1 MTDGSTLVTER
12 RPLDQ
17 LVPSLE
23 DMAGGPRFQVRPRA
37 MSIRLEAER
46 TQVVEACRYLSRS
59 GLVVG
64 TAGNVS
70 VRVDDVVA
78 ISPSGVDYEAMSPA
92 DVGIHDLDGR
102 AVDAVLEPS
111 SELALHLA
119 VYRSYEHTAV
129 VHTHGPASTA
139 LSVVVDE
146 VAASH
151 YYSALFGGVVRV
163 APYATFGTDR
173 LAENVTTALR
183 NRTAA
188 LMGNHGAVLVG
199 AALPKVL
206 GLVPYLEYVCDVQ
219 LRAMA
224 SGAPVRVLDD
234 AELAEVGR
242 RLAGYGQQTASTA
255 D

>member
-1 MTDGSTLVTER
+1 
-12 RPLDQ
+12 
-17 LVPSLE
+17 
-23 DMAGGPRFQVRPRA
+23 

-46 TQVVEACRYLSRS
+46 TQVVDACRYLSRS

-70 VRVDDVVA
+70 VRAGDVVV
-78 ISPSGVDYEAMSPA
+78 ISPSGVDYEAMSPR
-92 DVGIHDLDGR
+92 DVGIHDLEGGV
-102 AVDAVLEPS
+102 VDAALEPS

-119 VYRSYEHTAV
+119 VYRAYDHTAV

-139 LSVVVDE
+139 LSTVVDE
-146 VAASH
+146 VPASH
-151 YYSALFGGVVRV
+151 YYSALFGGAVRV
-163 APYATFGTDR
+163 APYATFGTPQ

-183 NRTAA
+183 DRTAA

-206 GLVPYLEYVCDVQ
+206 SMVAYLEYVCDVQ

-234 AELAEVGR
+234 QEIAEVGR
-242 RLAGYGQQTASTA
+242 RLAGYGQQASDSTA
-255 D
+255 E